1 MLMVIGSFYSEN
13 KEIVTSVKFNATCV
27 LNLND
32 SHDDDSDHNSD
43 ETEF

>member
-1 MLMVIGSFYSEN
+1 MVVESFYSET
-13 KEIVTSVKFNATCV
+13 KKSVTSVKFNATCI

-43 ETEF
+43 DTEL

>member
-13 KEIVTSVKFNATCV
+13 KKIVMSVKFNATCI